1 MVLIFLSFFRP
12 WSFAIVGCQIDKC
25 LLLSGKWCIPIS
37 SVVIIFNSLSW
48 YHITTFA
55 TIIFIITIISS
66 WYWCISMYNAC
77 LQIIVLS
84 IAATHREHR
93 QTTKVVVIIIVIA
106 IFSTVTII
114 SIMMVV
120 MMMMVMMIIWTRWW
134 AGRVRSSLLGQ
145 MQFPSLCRRR
155 YKLWLDYQM
164 SPFPDFNFSHT
175 WLWIPLNKYLQRRGG
190 TAL

>member
-1 MVLIFLSFFRP
+1 MTHIYQLWRNHRKQLVVIY
-12 WSFAIVGCQIDKC
+12 
-25 LLLSGKWCIPIS
+25 PIS
-37 SVVIIFNSLSW
+37 PLLPPSSSSSSSSL
-48 YHITTFA
+48 
-55 TIIFIITIISS
+55 S

-145 MQFPSLCRRR
+145 MQFPSWCRRR

-175 WLWIPLNKYLQRRGG
+175 WLWIPLNKYQQICR
-190 TAL
+190 